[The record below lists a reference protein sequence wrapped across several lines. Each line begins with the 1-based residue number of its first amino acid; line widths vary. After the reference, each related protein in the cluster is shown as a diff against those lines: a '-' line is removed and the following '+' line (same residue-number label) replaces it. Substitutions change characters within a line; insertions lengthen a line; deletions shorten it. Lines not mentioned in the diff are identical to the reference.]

1 MDNFNNFNN
10 KDKKIKE
17 KLAQDKF
24 ITDSNKN
31 VINNYIPN
39 EQIRPKKI
47 SQAQK
52 SFFIFIFIIVLLIIA
67 FVLYLYESSSD
78 SDLAEAPK
86 EFEESISLI
95 DKTFNGTNTFTSNSL
110 VNETTNNSNTTNTL
124 PSDTLD
130 LENFK
135 DFLNSY
141 AYAINRLTNLNNDEL
156 EKNTIYIYI
165 AMKYFD
171 SQSIKTASLDTTNT
185 QFAKTQDN
193 INKFIYDISGSEITG
208 TLPTYVDYVTYSTF
222 SNSYDYGTKSNI
234 LEQYNCTD
242 VQIARETD
250 AGYNVT
256 AKITRTTLDKNVD
269 YEVSIN
275 VTLNENFSYVPYKI
289 TSIVATNLSEPFD
302 TTFHLVN
309 LYDLSI
315 EEINLAKENMATY
328 LNRAN
333 QSSPI
338 DYTILINSIETL
350 DNGAY
355 RIYVTACYT
364 GSEQEK
370 IENQY
375 TVTASRKMN
384 NISIDNMDEI

>member
-1 MDNFNNFNN
+1 MDNFNN

-39 EQIRPKKI
+39 EQIKPKKI

-67 FVLYLYESSSD
+67 FILYLYESSSD

-165 AMKYFD
+165 L
-171 SQSIKTASLDTTNT
+171 Q
-185 QFAKTQDN
+185 
-193 INKFIYDISGSEITG
+193 
-208 TLPTYVDYVTYSTF
+208 
-222 SNSYDYGTKSNI
+222 
-234 LEQYNCTD
+234 
-242 VQIARETD
+242 
-250 AGYNVT
+250 
-256 AKITRTTLDKNVD
+256 
-269 YEVSIN
+269 
-275 VTLNENFSYVPYKI
+275 
-289 TSIVATNLSEPFD
+289 
-302 TTFHLVN
+302 
-309 LYDLSI
+309 
-315 EEINLAKENMATY
+315 
-328 LNRAN
+328 
-333 QSSPI
+333 
-338 DYTILINSIETL
+338 
-350 DNGAY
+350 
-355 RIYVTACYT
+355 
-364 GSEQEK
+364 
-370 IENQY
+370 
-375 TVTASRKMN
+375 
-384 NISIDNMDEI
+384 